1 MKIDDNHRR
10 IFPTGDWTDDTD
22 QMILIMQSITQQK
35 GNVRNIWDKVF
46 KNGPN
51 KVCRRQSL
59 KNLKGYGLLKQTIS
73 LQFFKGCLQQVL
85 LGPFLNTLSH
95 LKVGLFLEFY

>member
-1 MKIDDNHRR
+1 MKNICDLITSSKEYGDKEELEFHMKIDDDHRR

-51 KVCRRQSL
+51 KVCRRQS
-59 KNLKGYGLLKQTIS
+59 
-73 LQFFKGCLQQVL
+73 
-85 LGPFLNTLSH
+85 
-95 LKVGLFLEFY
+95 